1 MRREI
6 AVLVS
11 LGISKWN
18 IWAQVLL
25 EESLLYIVSFAIAGI
40 VTKGILTEISQGLD
54 TMQGSGIV
62 PELPSGS
69 MMMILGVGLSEN
81 TLLTGISIYPYMKK
95 PVKEVLSEME
105 D

>member
-1 MRREI
+1 MRPEI
-6 AVLVS
+6 AVLVC

-40 VTKGILTEISQGLD
+40 VTRGILPGISQGLD
-54 TMQGSGIV
+54 ILQESGIA
-62 PELPSGS
+62 PELPFGW
-69 MMMILGVGLSEN
+69 MM
-81 TLLTGISIYPYMKK
+81 GIAIYPYMKK